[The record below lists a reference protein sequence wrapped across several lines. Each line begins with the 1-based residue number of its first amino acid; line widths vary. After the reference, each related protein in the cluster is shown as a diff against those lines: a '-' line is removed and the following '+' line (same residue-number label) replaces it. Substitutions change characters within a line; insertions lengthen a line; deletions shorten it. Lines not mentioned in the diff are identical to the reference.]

1 MVYHSGLSQLE
12 DAFQDVT
19 GLVRIPMF
27 LRTKTLEPWQSLA
40 ELAQARLNILK
51 LLDAGE
57 FKFLTACVNLK
68 CGVIRERNTFSRC
81 SACKIFLASF
91 DYSSDHP
98 IIEVHP
104 ICTSADISGK
114 LAGPE
119 WDNAIQRALS
129 SDARL
134 KLHVMTVFDDGGDR
148 F

>member
-68 CGVIRERNTFSRC
+68 VSSRRYGIGATQFFRQCGVIRERNTFSRC
-81 SACKIFLASF
+81 SACKSV
-91 DYSSDHP
+91 YYCSKQ
-98 IIEVHP
+98 
-104 ICTSADISGK
+104 C
-114 LAGPE
+114 
-119 WDNAIQRALS
+119 QAL
-129 SDARL
+129 D
-134 KLHVMTVFDDGGDR
+134 
-148 F
+148 